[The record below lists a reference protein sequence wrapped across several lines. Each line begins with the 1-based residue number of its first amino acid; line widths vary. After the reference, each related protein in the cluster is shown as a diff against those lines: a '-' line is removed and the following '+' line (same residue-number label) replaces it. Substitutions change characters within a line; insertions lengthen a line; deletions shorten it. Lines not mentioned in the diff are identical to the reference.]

1 MREDVGRYDIEEE
14 IPYSGSSRMELKRSH
29 QWLTEPSGSELFSNK
44 RQLAE
49 IDAHFNL
56 PAWDSSLVPRQ
67 LNDCLFDPANAHSSD
82 LLARYVSQINGQ
94 HIEEEQCGNVSSIGL
109 PVFHTL
115 HDSSFDL
122 DTIRKVK
129 LNEVSGP
136 TNMPASMVQLYGEG
150 ISTPSE
156 TGPSGQDNP
165 LSFGQH
171 SSDVNE
177 SFLFPGPF
185 YSKTDVNFIPNF
197 TNEGVVGVIPM
208 GDIFDEGDGNVF
220 STCHPFE
227 KGVGNFALMGQSL
240 QKADCN
246 VFSVSP
252 SYNKGQD
259 YLMSLLDKVPENL
272 FMAESNYDKENAN
285 VLSGGRSTYTEGGEM
300 AYMVSSQG
308 RADENNDRISHE
320 DRSKIISFGDYQK
333 ETTIGSSVSVTNSN
347 ENFSHAPANAK
358 DHLHMEAEEN
368 MSLEFRN
375 PLYGSPRV
383 DTSLIPKSKD
393 SKAAKK
399 GSTNTFPSNVKAL
412 LSTGMFDGVTVKYYS
427 WSREKNL
434 KGIIKGTGY
443 LCGCANC
450 NLNKVLNAYE
460 FERHANCKTKHPNNH
475 IYFENGKTIYGV
487 VQELKNTPQEKLF
500 DAIQNVTGSDI
511 NHKNFNTW
519 KASYQVASIELKR
532 IYGIDAVTLAS

>member
-1 MREDVGRYDIEEE
+1 MALVNHCFSLAVFCDRGMREDVGKYDIEEE

-29 QWLTEPSGSELFSNK
+29 QWLTEPSGSELFGNK

-56 PAWDSSLVPRQ
+56 PAWDSSLV
-67 LNDCLFDPANAHSSD
+67 LDDCLFDPANAHSSD
-82 LLARYVSQINGQ
+82 LLARYVSPINGQ
-94 HIEEEQCGNVSSIGL
+94 RIEEGRLYIEEQCGNVSSIGL

-115 HDSSFDL
+115 RDSSFDL

-129 LNEVSGP
+129 LNQVSDP

-177 SFLFPGPF
+177 SFLSPGPF

-197 TNEGVVGVIPM
+197 TNERVDGVIPM
-208 GDIFDEGDGNVF
+208 GDIFDKGDGNVF
-220 STCHPFE
+220 STCYPFE
-227 KGVGNFALMGQSL
+227 KGLVGQSL

-246 VFSVSP
+246 VFSMSP
-252 SYNKGQD
+252 SYNKGQE

-285 VLSGGRSTYTEGGEM
+285 VLSGGGSSYTEGGEM

-333 ETTIGSSVSVTNSN
+333 ETTIGSSVTVTNSN

-358 DHLHMEAEEN
+358 DHLHVEAGEN
-368 MSLEFRN
+368 MSFECRN

-383 DTSLIPKSKD
+383 DTSLMPKSKD
-393 SKAAKK
+393 SKTAKK

-427 WSREKNL
+427 WSRE
-434 KGIIKGTGY
+434 
-443 LCGCANC
+443 
-450 NLNKVLNAYE
+450 VS
-460 FERHANCKTKHPNNH
+460 
-475 IYFENGKTIYGV
+475 
-487 VQELKNTPQEKLF
+487 LF
-500 DAIQNVTGSDI
+500 FFRS
-511 NHKNFNTW
+511 
-519 KASYQVASIELKR
+519 
-532 IYGIDAVTLAS
+532 